1 MKDQTFVSKA
11 TARFIRISPQKC
23 RLMANLVRNRF
34 VGEALTVLKF
44 SEKRKPAS
52 IVEKVL
58 RSAVANAQIK
68 VPNIDVDDLYISEIS
83 VDDGPQAKRIRPAP
97 QGRAYRIIKRM
108 SHVHVF
114 LNERKGR

>member
-11 TARFIRISPQKC
+11 TGRFIRISPQKC
-23 RLMANLVRNRF
+23 RLVADLIRDRF
-34 VGEALTVLKF
+34 VGEALTILKF
-44 SEKRKPAS
+44 TEKRKAGS

-58 RSAVANAQIK
+58 RSALANAQTK
-68 VPNIDVDDLYISEIS
+68 SSNIDVDNLYISEVYI
-83 VDDGPQAKRIRPAP
+83 DDGPRMKRIRPAP
-97 QGRAYRIIKRM
+97 QGRAYRIIKRS